1 MRVGIASFLLERAA
15 DAGATIDRL
24 VTFGRQVESH
34 GFAGI
39 WVGDAMGRG
48 EATLDPMLA
57 LACLCSVTTRIELG
71 ISVLQTPLRQ
81 PAELAHRAQTLNVLS
96 QGRFR
101 LGVGAGS
108 TRSDFDYVGAD
119 FDRRFDALRQ
129 SISIMRGA
137 WRGEPQNGVVLSP
150 WQSNGSGPPILLGAW
165 RSPGWIAYAAE
176 SCDGWIASGL
186 FSKWDD
192 LQTGLAA
199 YRRAGGKRAIL
210 TNVPIDL
217 RPHPEYADQWAEKA
231 QVSFACP
238 IDVARERLNK
248 IERLGFDDLILVPPD
263 DSPEHL
269 AMAQELLRPAV
280 PALVPPRAPDRP
292 AGPMRQ

>member
-1 MRVGIASFLLERAA
+1 MRIGIASFLNEHLD
-15 DAGATIDRL
+15 DAGTTVDRL
-24 VTFGRQVESH
+24 VNFGRQIERH

-48 EATLDPMLA
+48 EPTLDPMLA
-57 LACLCSVTTRIELG
+57 LACLSSVTTQIELG

-108 TRSDFDYVGAD
+108 TRSDFEFVGAD
-119 FDRRFDALRQ
+119 FERRFDTLRK
-129 SISIMRGA
+129 SIGIMRST
-137 WRGEPQNGVVLSP
+137 WRGEPQNGVALSP
-150 WQSNGSGPPILLGAW
+150 WQSNGSGPQILLGAW
-165 RSPGWIAYAAE
+165 RSPGWIGYAAE

-192 LQTGLAA
+192 LRAGVQA
-199 YRRAGGKRAIL
+199 YRKAGGQRAIL

-217 RPHPEYADQWAEKA
+217 RPRPEYADRWAKAA
-231 QVSFACP
+231 QVSLACP
-238 IDVARERLNK
+238 IDVARERLQQ
-248 IERLGFDDLILVPPD
+248 IERLGFDDLIVVPPD
-263 DSPEHL
+263 ESPEHL
-269 AMAQELLRPAV
+269 EMAKELLRPDR
-280 PALVPPRAPDRP
+280 PATQPDRP
-292 AGPMRQ
+292 AGLMRH